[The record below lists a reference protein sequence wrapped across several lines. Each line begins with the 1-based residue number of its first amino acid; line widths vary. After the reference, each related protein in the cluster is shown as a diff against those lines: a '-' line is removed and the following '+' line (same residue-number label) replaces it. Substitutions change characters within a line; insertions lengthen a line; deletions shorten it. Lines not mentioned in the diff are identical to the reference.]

1 MKHGSMLAGLVL
13 MLSSAAVSLEGIVQD
28 NTGKPV
34 PFAYVGAL
42 NPDFSPLADA
52 ITGPEGRFT
61 LAQSTLKGYLV
72 IQPPAKEDAAKNK
85 VFSLQPRMYSLEGN
99 SGELLLKL
107 PPAVTWVLEAYDEQG
122 TLMRWGSFQKQG
134 QIGGQYM
141 YAVNLE
147 DESIPAACWPIFG
160 ALAGAEGGPREQGIP
175 GMLFQPGETAA
186 LYMLFWSVPGYG
198 KLMLRADNAGKGFSG
213 KTAGDAQTILVNLEL
228 ARTAVADLKRR
239 ASVYP
244 PNAAQEIAA
253 LDQRLHDAASAGTP
267 PARAAKSD
275 AVLAEALRLRDRLE
289 LESARAAIPKMRQG
303 TLKVSLKPAAGVD
316 LSQCQV
322 AVDQKNH
329 DFIFNVF
336 EGSPYNA
343 TAFEQARNAGFEW
356 ATVLLGWNWTQSP
369 AIRKTELD
377 GVFGISK
384 LKKLGYQIK
393 AHGVVWMQEYGI
405 LPDKARTMEAPAL
418 VKAALEHQ
426 QAVMST
432 FDSSISLWEAMNE
445 PANTNVAA
453 LPRETM
459 MDLLGTAAKNAAA
472 LGKPVL
478 VNNPH
483 EWSYGAKYLMHGTD
497 NQPLNEYPLTF
508 SDFLKRAKKNGA
520 LDTID
525 IVGLQ
530 LYPGVHYS
538 EMFAHLQGPAF
549 TPAYVE
555 DQLDRYAQLGKT
567 VHITELSMPST
578 YDPSWVSGYW
588 REPWSEST
596 QADYAEAVYTIAF
609 AHPNVQSVGWWDISD
624 AKPSVVTG
632 GMIRKDGTPKPVFER
647 LQALIRQ
654 WTTHESKNLSSEGT
668 AEFTGFGGE
677 YSITVKLPDGKEI
690 HKDIHLLE
698 RETIE
703 VALETGSAK

>member
-1 MKHGSMLAGLVL
+1 MKHGLMLGSFLL
-13 MLSSAAVSLEGIVQD
+13 ILSSAAVSLDGVVQD
-28 NTGKPV
+28 NSGKPV
-34 PFAYVGAL
+34 PFAYVGLL
-42 NPDFSPLADA
+42 NPDFSPVADA
-52 ITGPEGRFT
+52 ITGAEGRFT
-61 LAQSTLKGYLV
+61 LAQSAPGGYLV
-72 IQPPAKEDAAKNK
+72 IQPPSKEDAAKNK

-107 PPAVTWVLEAYDEQG
+107 PPAVTWVLEAYDEKG
-122 TLMRWGSFQKQG
+122 SLMRWGSFQNQG
-134 QIGGQYM
+134 QVGGQYM
-141 YAVNLE
+141 YAVNME

-160 ALAGAEGGPREQGIP
+160 ALAGAEGGPREQGLP
-175 GMLFQPGETAA
+175 GMLLQPGETAA
-186 LYMLFWSVPGYG
+186 LYMLFWMAPGYG

-213 KTAGDAQTILVNLEL
+213 KAAGDAQTILINLEL
-228 ARTAVADLKRR
+228 ARTAVADLQRR
-239 ASVYP
+239 ANVYP

-253 LDQRLHDAASAGTP
+253 LDQRLQEAMAAASP

-289 LESARAAIPKMRQG
+289 LDSARAAIPKIRQG
-303 TLKVSLKPAAGVD
+303 TLKVLLKPVSGIN

-322 AVDQKNH
+322 SVDQENH

-343 TAFEQARNAGFEW
+343 KAFEQARNAGFEW

-369 AIRKTELD
+369 ALRKSELD

-405 LPDKARTMEAPAL
+405 LPDKARTMEASAL

-426 QAVMST
+426 QALLDT
-432 FDSSISLWEAMNE
+432 FDPSISLWEAINE
-445 PANTNVAA
+445 PANTNVVA

-459 MDLLGTAAKNAAA
+459 MELMAKAAQNASA

-483 EWSYGAKYLMHGTD
+483 EWSYGAKYLMYGTD
-497 NQPLNEYPLTF
+497 NQPLNDYPLTF
-508 SDFLKRAKKNGA
+508 SDFLKRAGKNGA
-520 LDTID
+520 LDKVN

-549 TPAYVE
+549 TPAYVA

-578 YDPSWVSGYW
+578 YDPAWFSGYW
-588 REPWSEST
+588 REPWTEST

-609 AHPNVQSVGWWDISD
+609 AHPSVQSVGWWDISD

-647 LQALIRQ
+647 LQGLLQQ
-654 WTTHESKNLSSEGT
+654 WTTRETKNLSSEGT
-668 AEFTGFGGE
+668 AEFMGFGGA
-677 YSITVKLPDGKEI
+677 YSVTVKLPDGKEI

-703 VALETGSAK
+703 VSLEMGMAK